1 MTPDSIQQRLAAA
14 EAACTARGAQ
24 LTALRREVFELLLLR
39 GGRAKAYD
47 LQDDLQ
53 ARHGRVAPTTIYRT
67 LDFLMAQRLVHR
79 VDAMNAFVACD
90 HDHPHAHAM
99 LVVCTQCG
107 DVAEWHDDQALAAL
121 DTRLQQAHPGFG
133 ESAIEIKGT
142 CRDCS
147 RAMAPPA
154 AHASPGN

>member
-1 MTPDSIQQRLAAA
+1 MSPDTIHQRLAAA
-14 EAACTARGAQ
+14 EATCIARGAQ

-53 ARHGRVAPTTIYRT
+53 ARHGRVAPTTIYRA

-90 HDHPHAHAM
+90 HDHPHARAM
-99 LVVCTQCG
+99 LVVCARCG
-107 DVAEWHDDQALAAL
+107 DVSEWHDDQALSAL
-121 DTRLQQAHPGFG
+121 DTRLQQAHPGFAD
-133 ESAIEIKGT
+133 STIEIKGT
-142 CRDCS
+142 CRDC
-147 RAMAPPA
+147 AGAGA
-154 AHASPGN
+154 